1 MQFVPYLNQ
10 DFEKL
15 KNQCL
20 KAKQLFTDEAFPANN
35 SSLYRTNPV
44 NNVVWKRPHEICSDP
59 QFIVNRIEPDVNL
72 LDVII

>member
-35 SSLYRTNPV
+35 NSLFRANPV
-44 NNVVWKRPHEICSDP
+44 NNVVWKRPYEICSNP
-59 QFIVNRIEPDVNL
+59 QFIVNKIEPGVNF